1 MLPRSPRCCVDRP
14 RRSQLQYSV
23 EGTFG
28 VEVGRLGS
36 PTFGPMTLFSGDL
49 RAPAFGR

>member
-1 MLPRSPRCCVDRP
+1 
-14 RRSQLQYSV
+14 LQYSV

-28 VEVGRLGS
+28 VEVGRFGS

-49 RAPAFGR
+49 RAPSFGR